1 MQSPRLARLQFRTWH
16 PFSLLGTGMLAA
28 LLAIAASAN
37 MLLIVGQ
44 GVGHHLGRIF
54 IFVPSFV
61 ALLAIAC
68 AAGAVTRGVRMRAA
82 LLAMAAGGLGALGIL
97 WIWINL
103 FTLETGALLLIAA
116 GLATVAMAG
125 AVVSARRRLL
135 ASLSAAIGG
144 CIALLIL
151 GLGLS
156 ISIVP
161 ACGSAGSSFHI
172 DKWSP
177 PAATVSVCGDGRLSF
192 DFFK

>member
-1 MQSPRLARLQFRTWH
+1 MGA
-16 PFSLLGTGMLAA
+16 GTLAA
-28 LLAIAASAN
+28 LLALAASSY
-37 MLLIVGQ
+37 MLLVLGQ
-44 GVGHHLGRIF
+44 GVAHLLGRIS

-68 AAGAVTRGVRMRAA
+68 AAGALTRGVIQRAA
-82 LLAMAAGGLGALGIL
+82 LLAMAAAGLGALGFL

-103 FTLETGALLLIAA
+103 FTLETGALLLSAA
-116 GLATVAMAG
+116 GLATVAMAA
-125 AVVSARRRLL
+125 AVFRARRRLP
-135 ASLSAAIGG
+135 ASLSAAVGG

-156 ISIVP
+156 ISIAP
-161 ACGSAGSSFHI
+161 GCGSTGSSFHI

-192 DFFK
+192 EFFK